1 MFNTALKPALLV
13 STILMSAFAVPHAFA
28 QDTQTTEPSIVAPAQ
43 DDTDVGD
50 KDIKVVI
57 VKAERNRA
65 AANAPTKSS
74 VDATQPQSII
84 SRPYIDL
91 AVPETGDF
99 TNVINIAPSISG
111 TQGNGAGYG
120 DAKVVMRG
128 FQDGEYNVTYDGVA
142 YGDTNDPTHHSNTF
156 FPASTIGAVVVD
168 RGPGA
173 AGDLGQENFGG
184 AIHMFSNKVA
194 DDFGF
199 TQKLSYGSFNSWQAV
214 SILQTGRIEAL
225 HGLKVLVNLQERNT
239 DGALSYFSLKSEN
252 QSIKAELP
260 INDHWSLTA
269 LATHNFNFSYQPDND
284 GATLRQVAAYGQNY
298 YMNNDPTS
306 PQYYKNNRVRKHT
319 DFAYARLNGDL
330 GNGFT
335 LEDTLY
341 TYFYSNSTFS
351 AADITTFGAPGVA
364 GSDLG
369 GEYGTH
375 PGSSSG
381 SNPTGM
387 LGYDKLNHYTV
398 RGDILRL
405 NKAFDFGTLKVGGLV
420 ESSNTRRHRYDYQI
434 DTTNPYNSSI
444 FDYKE
449 KACKNAGPGLTAA
462 TTTACAVDDR
472 HVQLDEIS
480 SWTQSQ
486 LFADF
491 YWTPT
496 DKLTITPGV
505 KVVDFERSDQGKVKA
520 ANIKNELFMASPM
533 KNSYSKT
540 LEFLTA
546 NYKLMPNWSVYG
558 QYATGFLIPPLS
570 SLYVVDTSKNTVKP
584 QTSTNYQL
592 GTVYNGGN
600 LSIDAD
606 IYQID
611 IDNKFFADATN
622 DFFTNLGKVKYKGV
636 EAQAA
641 YAFDFGLTA
650 FINGSVNSAKDANTD
665 TASAAYNVATSGK
678 TIAKAPKSTLGLGG
692 IYRQGPLKV
701 AVTYKLVG
709 EQFAD
714 GKETAAYK
722 IKAYDTTG
730 LTVSYDFGRITA
742 KVGVDNLFDHR
753 AVTKIGINGVPYDQ
767 YYFQAPR
774 NAELT
779 LAAKF

>member
-1 MFNTALKPALLV
+1 MFLLNRLHLKSALLL
-13 STILMSAFAVPHAFA
+13 STAVMACAAAPHVRA
-28 QDTQTTEPSIVAPAQ
+28 QDTVVPAASQ
-43 DDTDVGD
+43 DNTDVGD
-50 KDIKVVI
+50 KDIKTVI
-57 VKAERNRA
+57 IKAERNRA
-65 AANAPTKSS
+65 AANAPTKAS

-84 SRPYIDL
+84 SRPYIEL

-99 TNVINIAPSISG
+99 TNVIHIAPSISG

-120 DAKVVMRG
+120 DAKLVMRG

-184 AIHMFSNKVA
+184 SIHMFSNKVS

-260 INDHWSLTA
+260 INDHWNLTV
-269 LATHNFNFSYQPDND
+269 LATHNFNFAYQPDND
-284 GATLRQVAAYGQNY
+284 GATLRQVEAFGKNY
-298 YMNNDPTS
+298 YMNNDPNS

-319 DFAYARLNGDL
+319 DFSYARLNGDL

-351 AADITTFGAPGVA
+351 AADATTFGAYGVA

-375 PGSSSG
+375 PGSPSG
-381 SNPTGM
+381 SNPSGM

-405 NKAFDFGTLKVGGLV
+405 NKAWDFGTLKVGGLV

-444 FDYKE
+444 FDFKE
-449 KACKNAGPGLTAA
+449 KACKNAGPGVTAA
-462 TTTACAVDDR
+462 TATACAVDDR
-472 HVQLDEIS
+472 HIQLEEIS

-496 DKLTITPGV
+496 DKLTITPGL

-520 ANIKNELFMASPM
+520 ANVKNELFMATPM

-540 LEFLTA
+540 LQFLTV
-546 NYKLMPNWSVYG
+546 NYKLMPNWSLYG

-570 SLYVVDTSKNTVKP
+570 SLYVFDTSKNTVEP

-592 GTVYNGGN
+592 GTVYNGSH
-600 LSIDAD
+600 LSIDGD

-611 IDNKFFADATN
+611 VDNKFFDDATG
-622 DFFTNLGKVKYKGV
+622 DFFTNGGKVQYKGV
-636 EAQAA
+636 EGQAA

-650 FINGSVNSAKDANTD
+650 FVNGSLNSAKDANTD
-665 TASAAYNVATSGK
+665 TSPAFYNVATAGK
-678 TIAKAPKSTLGLGG
+678 TLAKAPKSTLGLGG
-692 IYRQGPLKV
+692 IYHSGPLKV
-701 AVTYKLVG
+701 ALTYKLVG

-714 GKETAAYK
+714 NKETAAYK
-722 IKAYDTTG
+722 IDAYDVTD
-730 LTVSYDFGRITA
+730 LAVSYDFGRIAA
-742 KVGVDNLFDHR
+742 KIGVDNLFDHR
-753 AVTKIGINGVPYDQ
+753 DNTKITLNGAPYDQ
-767 YYFQAPR
+767 YYWQAPR
-774 NAELT
+774 NVMLT
-779 LAAKF
+779 LSAKY